1 MSAVEPQKILLI
13 DDEPTLHDL
22 ARTYLEKAGYRLLSA
37 YDGHS
42 GLDLLLREK
51 PALVLLDLMMPE
63 MNGEQAFN
71 ELTGNPLYEP
81 VRNIPVV
88 MLTGHEADDLIKTK
102 LMARGVSA
110 YLRKPFGLRELANV
124 IENLF
129 IIHNIRQRNL
139 QLRAEVE
146 ATRDYLALI
155 LNNAPIGIFSTDAR
169 GQIREANHMVCQ
181 LMGLAAPE
189 SMVGSSVLEKDGL
202 RETFLRTAV
211 ARVITGQKPW
221 QVQGFNFRKPN
232 GQLALLNIHAVPL
245 LGATSMGVVQQKTN
259 GSETL
264 AGVLGIV
271 EDVTDSQ
278 KRDYQLRM
286 LATIGLAMQG
296 AINLDELLHLILT
309 GITAGPALGFNRA
322 MIFLIDDT
330 GLYLA
335 GRMGVGPADGEEARR
350 IWQTLSGEHITL
362 EDFLEKYGK
371 RRPASDDA
379 FNKRI
384 RAQKLLLTAGDSD
397 FVATIRRK
405 KPYRGLPEQR
415 VCASCQKF
423 FENLELKDFIAV
435 PLVARDRLIGMII
448 ADYLYSKQK
457 IDVEALAS
465 LEIFASQ
472 AAQAIEK
479 TDSNRRLEEEKHKLE
494 AAYKE
499 LQTTHDR
506 LVHAERLA
514 AVGNMAGHVAHE
526 IRNPLVAIGGFA
538 RSLMRLAKDDASIH
552 NVAQIIAEEVMRLE
566 RILANVMLFTKFP
579 KPSFQLADLNATI
592 EGACKLLQGEAD
604 QHNVK
609 LIKTLA
615 ADLPKLLLDP
625 IQINQMLVNLM
636 RNGIQSISGH
646 GVVEVSTQFLAPQ
659 EVLLVVRDTGSGIPA
674 NVLDNLFNP
683 FFTTKPDGTGLGLA
697 ICQQIAGD
705 HGGRISVDSQV
716 DHGTVFSISFPVPRN
731 QNSTPNQTLKASAK
745 IALLENV
752 FAR

>member
-1 MSAVEPQKILLI
+1 MSAVEPLKILLI

-22 ARTYLEKAGYRLLSA
+22 ARAFLEKTGYRLLSA
-37 YDGHS
+37 YDGRS

-51 PALVLLDLMMPE
+51 PALVLLDLVMPE
-63 MNGEQAFN
+63 MNGELVFN
-71 ELTGNPLYEP
+71 EMTGNPRYAP
-81 VRNIPVV
+81 VRDIPVI
-88 MLTGHEADDLIKTK
+88 MLTGHDADELMKTK

-110 YLRKPFGLRELANV
+110 YLRKPFGWRELANV

-129 IIHNIRQRNL
+129 VIDDIRQRNL

-169 GQIREANHMVCQ
+169 GQIREANPMVCQ
-181 LMGLAAPE
+181 LIGFASPE
-189 SMVGSSVLEKDGL
+189 FIAGSSVLEKEGL

-221 QVQGFNFRKPN
+221 KVQGFNFRKPD
-232 GQLALLNIHAVPL
+232 GQMALLNIHAVPL
-245 LGATSMGVVQQKTN
+245 WAVPTATGAPQQKT
-259 GSETL
+259 GRSEGL
-264 AGVLGIV
+264 AGMLGIV
-271 EDVTDSQ
+271 EEVTESQ
-278 KRDYQLRM
+278 KHDYQLRM

-350 IWQTLSGEHITL
+350 IWQTLSEEHITL
-362 EDFLEKYGK
+362 EDFLDKYGK
-371 RRPASDDA
+371 RRPAPDDA

-435 PLVARDRLIGMII
+435 PLVARDRLIGMIV
-448 ADYLYSKQK
+448 ADHLYSQQK
-457 IDVEALAS
+457 IDADALAS

-479 TDSNRRLEEEKHKLE
+479 TDANRRLEEEKHKLE

-538 RSLMRLAKDDASIH
+538 RSLMRLAKDNASIH

-566 RILANVMLFTKFP
+566 KILANVMLFTKFP

-592 EGACKLLQGEAD
+592 DEACKLLQSEAEER
-604 QHNVK
+604 NVK

-615 ADLPKLLLDP
+615 GDLPKLLLDP

-636 RNGIQSISGH
+636 RNGIQSISGY
-646 GVVEVSTQFLAPQ
+646 GIVEVSTQFVAPQ

-674 NVLDNLFNP
+674 NVLENLFNP

-705 HGGRISVDSQV
+705 HGGRIGVESQV
-716 DHGTVFSISFPVPRN
+716 GHGTVFSISFPVPRN
-731 QNSTPNQTLKASAK
+731 QSTAPSQAPKKPAK
-745 IALLENV
+745 ISLIENV
-752 FAR
+752 FA